1 VSTKNVRRDAV
12 FVLLGTLLGPKFAA
26 VLDALLSALA

>member
-1 VSTKNVRRDAV
+1 MKTLNLRRDSLIA
-12 FVLLGTLLGPKFAA
+12 LIGALLGPKFAA